1 MTDGER
7 YVNCIETRRDRPLV
21 LYRSKEAWLTR
32 PVDKENRYESAT
44 PTLKPELV
52 ARICLYHF
60 HDGQTQQQVAD
71 RVCLS
76 RATINKV
83 INEARRQGLVRISID
98 SPTAPCVELEA
109 RLRDKFRLRDVV
121 VVPSP
126 ADEENVR
133 HIVGIATGEYISKA
147 LGKDEVLA
155 LAWGGTV
162 YAAAQSLAPR
172 RNSGNIVVSLSGG
185 LPRSTVINPYDN
197 AASFAKILDAQC
209 YYMTAPMFAD
219 DETTQKALMRST
231 AIRAVIDK
239 AAHADIALLTTTD
252 LTPKTWIIK
261 HGAITRDTLK
271 SLLAAG
277 SVGGVCDQYVDAD
290 GRVVDHEINRRSV
303 AVPLAVI
310 RKIPHLVLCAG
321 GSFKVPII
329 RAALSANLAHSLIT
343 DEKAAEGLLKS

>member
-1 MTDGER
+1 MNYGCPPLEEARVSRRADEKNG
-7 YVNCIETRRDRPLV
+7 IET
-21 LYRSKEAWLTR
+21 T
-32 PVDKENRYESAT
+32 T
-44 PTLKPELV
+44 PSLRPELV
-52 ARICLYHF
+52 ARICWYHF

-71 RVCLS
+71 RVGLS

-83 INEARRQGLVRISID
+83 INDALRQGLVRISID
-98 SPTAPCVELEA
+98 SPVAPCAELEA
-109 RLRDKFRLRDVV
+109 RLRDKFRLRDAV

-126 ADEENVR
+126 ADEDNVR

-147 LGKDEVLA
+147 LGRDEILA
-155 LAWGGTV
+155 LGWGGTV

-209 YYMTAPMFAD
+209 YYMTAPMIAD
-219 DETTQKALMRST
+219 DEATKKALMRST
-231 AIRAVIDK
+231 AIRTVVEK
-239 AAHADIALLTTTD
+239 AANADIALLTTID

-261 HGAITRDTLK
+261 HGAITPDTLK
-271 SLLAAG
+271 SLVAG
-277 SVGGVCDQYVDAD
+277 GAVGGVCDQYVDAE
-290 GRVVDHEINRRSV
+290 GRVIDHEINRRLV
-303 AVPLAVI
+303 AVPLGII

-329 RAALSANLAHSLIT
+329 RAALAAKLAHTLIT
-343 DEKAAEGLLKS
+343 DERAAAGLLAG